1 MRRENRLTRRG
12 DFQAV
17 YRRGKTWVHPLLVLK
32 GLPNSLGVTRC
43 GFAVGKLIGKAV
55 ARNLVRRRFREGVR
69 QTSARPG
76 WDLVIVARGLAGG
89 ADYHRLKAALS
100 SLLRQANL
108 LGRDAG

>member
-32 GLPNSLGVTRC
+32 CIPNSLGVTRC

-55 ARNLVRRRFREGVR
+55 ARNLVRRRLREGVR
-69 QTSARPG
+69 HTSVRPG
-76 WDLVIVARGLAGG
+76 WDLVVIARGLAGG
-89 ADYHRLKAALS
+89 ADYHRLKEAVS
-100 SLLRQANL
+100 RLLRQANL
-108 LGRDAG
+108 LAREIG